1 MVQHLFFSQDLTRWT
16 YLRPFVEDDIFTL
29 PGEDGA
35 APYFWPIGDKHILI
49 FASHVSFLRI
59 EIICSVIRVHDVPMA
74 SEAILANCL

>member
-49 FASHVSFLRI
+49 FASHERGG
-59 EIICSVIRVHDVPMA
+59 
-74 SEAILANCL
+74 